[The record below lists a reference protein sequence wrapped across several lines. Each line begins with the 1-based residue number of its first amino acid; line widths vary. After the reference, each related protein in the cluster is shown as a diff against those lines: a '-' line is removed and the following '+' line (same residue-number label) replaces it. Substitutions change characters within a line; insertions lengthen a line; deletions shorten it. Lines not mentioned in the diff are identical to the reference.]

1 MPPRHSS
8 ATCSGF
14 TLIELLVVVAI
25 IGVLAAIGIPAY
37 QNYLETARASA
48 AQNGLRSI
56 YLAQKEHFSE
66 NNAFYGTATG
76 DQTASLNTNLFAGN
90 KTLDAPPYYYYVTCT
105 PAATPCTTGYTAFAQ
120 KTGGT
125 IYTITNFNVRTP
137 AGW

>member
-1 MPPRHSS
+1 MPPRSS
-8 ATCSGF
+8 RAACSGF

-66 NNAFYGTATG
+66 KSAYYGTATS

-90 KTLDAPPYYYYVTCT
+90 QTLDGTTYYYYVTLNG
-105 PAATPCTTGYTAFAQ
+105 TTRYTAYAQ
-120 KTGGT
+120 KRSGGT
-125 IYTITNFNVRTP
+125 NYSITELNTKNF
-137 AGW
+137 

>member
-1 MPPRHSS
+1 M
-8 ATCSGF
+8 
-14 TLIELLVVVAI
+14 VAI

-66 NNAFYGTATG
+66 KSAYYGTATS

-90 KTLDAPPYYYYVTCT
+90 QTLDGTTYYYYVTLNG
-105 PAATPCTTGYTAFAQ
+105 TTRYTAYAQ
-120 KTGGT
+120 KRSGGT
-125 IYTITNFNVRTP
+125 NYSITELNTKNF
-137 AGW
+137 